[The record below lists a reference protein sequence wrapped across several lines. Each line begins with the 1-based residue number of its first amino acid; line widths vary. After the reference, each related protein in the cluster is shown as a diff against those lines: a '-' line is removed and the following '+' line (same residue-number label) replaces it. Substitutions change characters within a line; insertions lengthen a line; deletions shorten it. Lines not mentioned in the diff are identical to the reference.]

1 MVGQIHRK
9 QVQKEEIIMTNY
21 AAMGY
26 ALLAADQMN
35 MSKDKKEQLWRL
47 MYSNFD
53 VVDEKKAELRFQKE
67 E

>member
-1 MVGQIHRK
+1 MLGQIHRK

>member
-1 MVGQIHRK
+1 
-9 QVQKEEIIMTNY
+9 MTNY

-26 ALLAADQMN
+26 ALLAADQMK
-35 MSKDKKEQLWRL
+35 MSKDKKEQLWHL

-53 VVDEKKAELRFQKE
+53 VVDEKKAEQRFQKE